1 MIDELIELS
10 GFVEQFDE
18 LFVAPLRKEVEAMEK
33 HKMFLEPLEQRKR
46 DDIIKR
52 IDFMQTFV
60 ISIKT
65 TQEMA
70 AMGRILAMD
79 FIEGVQTKKLT
90 KPDGSF
96 RTTLLAQQTDF
107 LQQYYEQ
114 AQTFERKT
122 DDNK

>member
-18 LFVAPLRKEVEAMEK
+18 LFIAPLRKELEALEK

-52 IDFMQTFV
+52 IDFMEGMQK
-60 ISIKT
+60 SIKT
-65 TQEMA
+65 TQELA
-70 AMGRILAMD
+70 AMGRILALD
-79 FIEGVQTKKLT
+79 FIEGVQTQKLT

-96 RTTLLAQQTDF
+96 RTTLLTPQTDF

>member
-1 MIDELIELS
+1 MIEELIELS

-52 IDFMQTFV
+52 IDFMEGMQK
-60 ISIKT
+60 SIKT
-65 TQEMA
+65 TQELA
-70 AMGRILAMD
+70 AMGRILALD
-79 FIEGVQTKKLT
+79 FIEGVQTQKLT

-96 RTTLLAQQTDF
+96 RTTLLTPQTDF

-114 AQTFERKT
+114 AQAFERKT
-122 DDNK
+122 NDNK

>member
-18 LFVAPLRKEVEAMEK
+18 LFVAPLRKEVEALDK
-33 HKMFLEPLEQRKR
+33 HKMFLEPQEQRKR
-46 DDIIKR
+46 DDMIKR
-52 IDFMQTFV
+52 IDFMESFV

-70 AMGRILAMD
+70 AMGRILALD
-79 FIEGVQTKKLT
+79 FIDGVQTKKLT

-96 RTTLLAQQTDF
+96 RPTLLAQQTDF

-122 DDNK
+122 GLQT

>member
-1 MIDELIELS
+1 MIDELLELS
-10 GFVEQFDE
+10 GFMEQFDE
-18 LFVAPLRKEVEAMEK
+18 LFILPLRKELEALEK

-65 TQEMA
+65 TQELA
-70 AMGRILAMD
+70 AMGRILALD
-79 FIEGVQTKKLT
+79 FIEGVQTQKLT

>member
-33 HKMFLEPLEQRKR
+33 HKMFLEPQEQRKR
-46 DDIIKR
+46 DDMIKR
-52 IDFMQTFV
+52 IDFMEGMQK
-60 ISIKT
+60 SIKT
-65 TQEMA
+65 TQELA
-70 AMGRILAMD
+70 AMGRILALD
-79 FIEGVQTKKLT
+79 FIDGVQTQKLT

-96 RTTLLAQQTDF
+96 RTTLLTPQTDF

-122 DDNK
+122 EPQT

>member
-33 HKMFLEPLEQRKR
+33 HKMFLEPQEQRKR
-46 DDIIKR
+46 DDMIKR
-52 IDFMQTFV
+52 IDFVEGMKKSV
-60 ISIKT
+60 KT
-65 TQEMA
+65 TQELA
-70 AMGRILAMD
+70 AMGRILALD
-79 FIEGVQTKKLT
+79 FIDGVKTQKLT

-122 DDNK
+122 E

>member
-1 MIDELIELS
+1 MIDELLELS
-10 GFVEQFDE
+10 GFMEQFDE
-18 LFVAPLRKEVEAMEK
+18 LFILPLRKELEALEK